1 MTLGPILSVYK
12 SVQFVGSYL
21 QAGSLGKQV
30 QGGGC
35 QEKTVRKPRRQ
46 QPLLPQETEMD
57 LLPVPR
63 APAGGLDK

>member
-1 MTLGPILSVYK
+1 MTLGPGLSVCK

-21 QAGSLGKQV
+21 QAGGLGKQV

-35 QEKTVRKPRRQ
+35 QEKTVRKLRRQ

-63 APAGGLDK
+63 APAEGLDR